1 MYVYFDSIFSKYLS
15 GFRKG
20 HSTPHCLLF
29 MLERIKKALDKG
41 LCTGILLTDLSKA
54 FDCISHK
61 LLIAKLKA
69 YGFAN
74 NSLELIS
81 DYISDRK
88 QRTKIGERFSTWRD
102 IIYGVPQGSILG
114 PLLFNIY
121 INDLFLFTPSF
132 EIANYAD
139 DCTAYEF
146 SGSINDVIKK
156 LEQDSKILIEWYK
169 MNYLKPNPDKWHL
182 LLSEVGNEF
191 NITIGDVCVSNSSC
205 EKILGVYF
213 DNKLNF
219 NTHVTKLCKKAS
231 QKLHALA
238 RVSNLMSFRQRRIIM
253 NAFISSQFCYC
264 PLLWMCHSRLLNTQ
278 INKIHERV
286 LRIVYKD
293 NISSFEFLLE
303 KSGSVKIHYRNL
315 QYLAVEI
322 YKALNNLSS
331 PLMSELFRVKNMKY
345 NLRNGSIPV
354 SSNSKTECYGKG
366 CISYLATIIWNQ
378 VPEEIKNSKSVNSF
392 KKKIKQWIPEN
403 CPCTLCKTYIK
414 NIGYI

>member
-20 HSTPHCLLF
+20 HSTQHCLLF

-41 LCTGILLTDLSKA
+41 LCTGILLIDLSKA
-54 FDCISHK
+54 FDCISHE

-81 DYISDRK
+81 DYLSDRK

-156 LEQDSKILIEWYK
+156 LEQDSKILIEWYE

-219 NTHVTKLCKKAS
+219 NTHVTKL
-231 QKLHALA
+231 
-238 RVSNLMSFRQRRIIM
+238 
-253 NAFISSQFCYC
+253 
-264 PLLWMCHSRLLNTQ
+264 
-278 INKIHERV
+278 
-286 LRIVYKD
+286 
-293 NISSFEFLLE
+293 
-303 KSGSVKIHYRNL
+303 
-315 QYLAVEI
+315 
-322 YKALNNLSS
+322 KALNNLSS
-331 PLMSELFRVKNMKY
+331 PLMPEQRFRVKNMKY
-345 NLRNGSIPV
+345 NLRNGSILV

-378 VPEEIKNSKSVNSF
+378 VPEEIKK
-392 KKKIKQWIPEN
+392 
-403 CPCTLCKTYIK
+403 L
-414 NIGYI
+414 